1 MKVIYVV
8 TTGGTIE
15 KAYSEPTGEVANL
28 GTKIDCYLRLLRLPG
43 TEIRVVPLVNKDSL
57 EMTDSNRRLVLGAVA
72 GLLPEDAP
80 IVVTHGTDTMVET
93 GRFLDSVTTE
103 LRVPIILTGGW
114 FHWDLTEATRCKTS
128 PRVCLPLVR
137 SVRESTW

>member
-1 MKVIYVV
+1 
-8 TTGGTIE
+8 
-15 KAYSEPTGEVANL
+15 
-28 GTKIDCYLRLLRLPG
+28 LPG

-80 IVVTHGTDTMVET
+80 IVITNGTDTMVES

-114 FHWDLTEATRCKTS
+114 FHWDFTEATRCKTS
-128 PRVCLPLVR
+128 PTVCLPLVR